1 MEITEKQKEK
11 IAEIAK
17 KYQLRLIVLFGSRVD
32 GKIHKESDYDVAY
45 LPSKKLSFDQ
55 ENYLNYD
62 FTGIFRHDTVDTID
76 IARAKPLLLF
86 GIFRKC
92 QVLYQ
97 QDDLIFPT
105 YRAYAFKK
113 YIESKPF
120 YEEKFRR
127 LREKIKKI
135 KI

>member
-11 IAEIAK
+11 IEELAK
-17 KYQLRLIVLFGSRVD
+17 KYQLKLILLFGSRVD

-45 LPSKKLSFDQ
+45 LPLKKLSFDQ

-62 FTGIFRHDTVDTID
+62 FTGIFHHNRVDTID
-76 IARAKPLLLF
+76 IGRAKPLLLF
-86 GIFRKC
+86 GVFRKC

-97 QDDLIFPT
+97 QNDLIFPT
-105 YRAYAFKK
+105 YRAYVFKK

-127 LREKIKKI
+127 LKEEIKKI